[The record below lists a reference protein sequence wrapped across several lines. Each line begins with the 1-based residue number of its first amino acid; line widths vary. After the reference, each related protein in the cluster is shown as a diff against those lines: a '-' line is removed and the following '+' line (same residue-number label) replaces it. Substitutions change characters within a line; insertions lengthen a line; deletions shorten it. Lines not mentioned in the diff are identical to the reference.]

1 MRTFPAIVVTMLLL
15 LVSCSPLKFVPAD
28 HSLLQRVAISSDTIV
43 GDINFSQLNGYVRQ
57 QANQRWFSA
66 LKIPLAI
73 YSLAGRDSSRWIN
86 RTLMAM
92 GEAPVIFDTLL
103 TQQSFS
109 PDI

>member
-28 HSLLQRVAISSDTIV
+28 HSLLQRVGISSDTIV
-43 GDINFSQLNGYVRQ
+43 GDINISQLNGYVRQ

-73 YSLAGRDSSRWIN
+73 YSLAGRDVSRSTSSVRHRV
-86 RTLMAM
+86 RTIPSV
-92 GEAPVIFDTLL
+92 EPPRHIFHVPRR
-103 TQQSFS
+103 Q
-109 PDI
+109 P